1 MTVDAPPAPPAPP
14 RVDVLGVPVARLTFE
29 ELLAQL
35 DDALRRTGGTP
46 EYYTYVNAYGAIL
59 AAREA
64 PYRAAV
70 AGADVVYA
78 DGIGVVWA
86 TRLLGGP
93 CPERINVGPVEL
105 ARIVDLCAERGA
117 SVFLLGGAPG
127 IADEVARRLVA
138 ERPGLQ
144 IAGVHHGYFAPE
156 EEAAVVQRIN
166 DSGAALLILGLGP
179 PKQEIWVNRHLAAL
193 HVHAA
198 WCMGGLLDQVA
209 GAVAYPPEWVR
220 RNHVQWLYR
229 LMTEPRR
236 LWRRYLLGIP
246 EFIGRV
252 ALQRLGLE
260 RQA

>member
-1 MTVDAPPAPPAPP
+1 MTVAPSSTP

-29 ELLAQL
+29 RLLLKL
-35 DDALRRTGGTP
+35 DEALRAQKGGGRP
-46 EYYTYVNAYGAIL
+46 EYYTYVNAYCATL

-70 AGADVVYA
+70 ADADVVYA

-93 CPERINVGPVEL
+93 CPERINVGPIEL
-105 ARIVDLCAERGA
+105 GRIVDLCAERGA

-127 IADEVARRLVA
+127 IADEVARRLAA
-138 ERPGLQ
+138 ERPGLR

-156 EEAAVVQRIN
+156 EEAEVVRKIN
-166 DSGAALLILGLGP
+166 DSGAALLIVGLGP
-179 PKQEIWVNRHLAAL
+179 PKQEQWVSRHLPAL
-193 HVHAA
+193 RVHAA

-220 RNHVQWLYR
+220 RHHVQWLYR
-229 LMTEPRR
+229 LVVEPRR

-252 ALQRLGLE
+252 ALQRLRLE
-260 RQA
+260 RPT

>member
-1 MTVDAPPAPPAPP
+1 MIADPPAAS

-29 ELLAQL
+29 QLLLDL
-35 DDALRRTGGTP
+35 DDALLRSSKAGGRP
-46 EYYTYVNAYGAIL
+46 SYYTYVNAYCATL
-59 AAREA
+59 AEREA

-70 AGADVVYA
+70 GRADVVYA

-86 TRLLGGP
+86 ARLLGGP
-93 CPERINVGPVEL
+93 CPERINVGPIEL
-105 ARIVDLCAERGA
+105 GRIVDLCAERGA

-138 ERPGLQ
+138 QRPGLR
-144 IAGVHHGYFAPE
+144 IAGVHHGYFGPE
-156 EEAAVVQRIN
+156 EEAAVVRTIN
-166 DSGAALLILGLGP
+166 DSGAALLIVGLGP
-179 PKQEIWVNRHLAAL
+179 PKQELWVDRHLAAL
-193 HVHAA
+193 QVHAA

-209 GAVAYPPEWVR
+209 GAVTYPPEWVR
-220 RNHVQWLYR
+220 RHHVQWLYR
-229 LMTEPRR
+229 LVVEPRR

-252 ALQRLGLE
+252 ALQRLSLE